1 MLLSLTHF
9 ELSSR
14 TQSSEASCHTE
25 VLSSH
30 QEFTESF
37 VSFRS
42 LQSFSEEVCNVVT
55 STNVTDL
62 QHHVFDVVSN
72 SEPSDLEIL
81 AAAQSPDSC
90 PPSRAR
96 RRRHARAR
104 CAPSRGI
111 VWRNRCVRGV
121 FCGSSTNPPLSLFS
135 SRVVWSYGK
144 KVFNEF
150 AVEIP
155 HAPHPQAN
163 QRNPRAMRPLTP
175 AHRRPLALWLVCR
188 AERPARVAA
197 RDPRARSPARRRP
210 VDRRERGA
218 PLAFFLVPI
227 GTVHHESG
235 NQRESALSSRCTA
248 PFPRLK

>member
-1 MLLSLTHF
+1 M
-9 ELSSR
+9 R
-14 TQSSEASCHTE
+14 ARAGCHAPP
-25 VLSSH
+25 LFPH
-30 QEFTESF
+30 QTVAF
-37 VSFRS
+37 
-42 LQSFSEEVCNVVT
+42 
-55 STNVTDL
+55 
-62 QHHVFDVVSN
+62 
-72 SEPSDLEIL
+72 
-81 AAAQSPDSC
+81 AAFHRHDSC

-104 CAPSRGI
+104 CARPRGI
-111 VWRNRCVRGV
+111 VWRTRPHAP
-121 FCGSSTNPPLSLFS
+121 FLCGSSTNPPLSLFS

-144 KVFNEF
+144 KIFTEF

-175 AHRRPLALWLVCR
+175 AHRRPLALLLVCR

-235 NQRESALSSRCTA
+235 NQRESALSSRRTA
-248 PFPRLK
+248 PFPRVK

>member
-1 MLLSLTHF
+1 MGPSLL
-9 ELSSR
+9 
-14 TQSSEASCHTE
+14 HTPPQP
-25 VLSSH
+25 VA
-30 QEFTESF
+30 
-37 VSFRS
+37 
-42 LQSFSEEVCNVVT
+42 
-55 STNVTDL
+55 
-62 QHHVFDVVSN
+62 
-72 SEPSDLEIL
+72 L

-104 CAPSRGI
+104 CARPRGI
-111 VWRNRCVRGV
+111 VWRTRPRAP
-121 FCGSSTNPPLSLFS
+121 FLCGSSTNPPLSLFS

-144 KVFNEF
+144 KIFTEF

-227 GTVHHESG
+227 GTAHHESAR
-235 NQRESALSSRCTA
+235 QRKSARSDHAARRFSEIEVRAKLGRHA
-248 PFPRLK
+248 